1 MEIKEIVTYY
11 LNSETNI
18 LEVSFRTIEDSDEEV
33 RNDNIMFDIVEEYG
47 YDLQSESFDF
57 FSDDDE
63 DEIDETIIEID
74 QQELISFL
82 NAYYMVNPH
91 ILPLPEI
98 Y

>member
-63 DEIDETIIEID
+63 VEIDENIIEID

-82 NAYYMVNPH
+82 NEYYTVNPH
-91 ILPLPEI
+91 VIPQPEV

>member
-63 DEIDETIIEID
+63 VEIDENIIEID

-82 NAYYMVNPH
+82 NEYYMVNPH
-91 ILPLPEI
+91 VIPQPEV

>member
-63 DEIDETIIEID
+63 DDIDENIIEID

-82 NAYYMVNPH
+82 NEYYMVNPH
-91 ILPLPEI
+91 IIPQPEI

>member
-57 FSDDDE
+57 FSDDEE
-63 DEIDETIIEID
+63 DEIDENIIEID

-82 NAYYMVNPH
+82 NEYYMVNPH

>member
-82 NAYYMVNPH
+82 NEYYMVNPH